1 MLVIDSISS
10 FKRVLQNVGCG
21 EVVEAVNSGSETRD
35 RFLSYCG
42 GLLQSSLILDTKVG
56 SGLEGSIRLGM
67 DFHFS
72 EPPTATTGFNVF

>member
-1 MLVIDSISS
+1 MRVRGVISS
-10 FKRVLQNVGCG
+10 FSPVLQNVNCAQ
-21 EVVEAVNSGSETRD
+21 VVEAVNSGLETRD
-35 RFLSYCG
+35 SVLSYCG